1 MKITKRSEYL
11 IIISLYVITLFLGV
25 YTFFNIAFVDTI
37 RYALIVILPGLISL
51 SILFDNIRNLKVLLK
66 NKVPLVLYCLT
77 IIWLFLTFLF
87 GIKSGLD
94 SLKGFIHYSVLITLL
109 LILFNC
115 KIEKNV
121 LKNIKKHLF
130 ISFALSMCFGIFQY
144 LTKYNLNT
152 YNNDKY
158 PGIFGRINST
168 FYIATTFDKYIVLM
182 FPLITYELL
191 NDKDN
196 WCYKL
201 LLILSM
207 FGITFTFSRSGQLI
221 YLVMCFVFF
230 IVTLFKKQ
238 FKNSALIV
246 LIVVCMTLIPGAKYS
261 IQSALDYAYE
271 TIHIPKVL
279 RFSLLDTF
287 GSEIKKV
294 EAGECVDDDCV
305 GDIEGSNFFRK
316 YYESVGKAFIK
327 EYPVFGVGIGN
338 ATYLYENQ
346 NAKDYLKDDSVI
358 SDEYPY
364 MYPHNCYIQLTEET
378 GVVGIVLL
386 LSFVLSLAFTKLK
399 KSVNKNDFYV
409 VLLILF
415 ALALGNITEGLF
427 YTKQVIYLFAI
438 GYAIYCNSYVSEE
451 TKGNKIKKKSTNNN

>member
-1 MKITKRSEYL
+1 MKITKRSEVL
-11 IIISLYVITLFLGV
+11 IIISLYIITLFLGV
-25 YTFFNIAFVDTI
+25 YTFFNITFIDKI
-37 RYALIVILPGLISL
+37 RYALLVILPSLISL
-51 SILFDNIRNLKVLLK
+51 SILFDNIKNLNILLK
-66 NKVPLVLYCLT
+66 NKIPLILYILT
-77 IIWLFLTFLF
+77 IIWLFLTLIF
-87 GIKSGLD
+87 GIDINLS
-94 SLKGFIHYSVLITLL
+94 SIKGFIHYSVLLT
-109 LILFNC
+109 LILVIFNC
-115 KIEKNV
+115 KFEKETLNR
-121 LKNIKKHLF
+121 IKKHLF

-144 LTKYNLNT
+144 VTKYNLNT

-182 FPLITYELL
+182 FPIITYELL

-196 WCYKL
+196 KYYKI

-221 YLVMCFVFF
+221 YLVMCFIFF
-230 IVTLFKKQ
+230 IVTLLKKQ
-238 FKNSALIV
+238 FKNSILIV
-246 LIVVCMTLIPGAKYS
+246 LLVICMILIPGAKYS

-271 TIHIPKVL
+271 TVHMPKVL
-279 RFSLLDTF
+279 RLSLLDKL
-287 GSEIKKV
+287 GSEIEEV
-294 EAGECVDDDCV
+294 EAGECADDDCV

-327 EYPVFGVGIGN
+327 EYPVFGIGIGN

-378 GVVGIVLL
+378 GVIGIVLL
-386 LSFVLSLAFTKLK
+386 FSFVLSLAIIKLK
-399 KSVNKNDFYV
+399 YSIKENKNIFYV
-409 VLLILF
+409 ILLMLF
-415 ALALGNITEGLF
+415 GLALGNITEGLF

-438 GYAIYCNSYVSEE
+438 GYAIYCNSFIDSKKYN
-451 TKGNKIKKKSTNNN
+451 KKIKEQE